1 MPPPDLVPG
10 TLSDDAARS
19 AGGVVELLDVLWERA
34 RESTPAPA
42 SASQLRLMY
51 VVDRSG
57 AMRMRALCARLA
69 TAPPS
74 VTRMCD
80 RLQAIG
86 FLERLPC
93 PDSGREVT
101 LRLTPA
107 GQAHMRHIREERE
120 EMLHDA
126 INGMSHADRRA
137 LAKGLAGLHARLT
150 TTADE
155 RGGPGGVSAA

>member
-1 MPPPDLVPG
+1 MTPPDLVPG
-10 TLSDDAARS
+10 TVSHDAARS
-19 AGGVVELLDVLWERA
+19 VGDVVELLDVLWQRT
-34 RESTPAPA
+34 RESAPAPA

-51 VVDRSG
+51 VVDRAG
-57 AMRMRALCARLA
+57 ALRMRALCERLA

-101 LRLTPA
+101 LRLTAA
-107 GQAHMRHIREERE
+107 GQAHIRRIREERE
-120 EMLHDA
+120 DMLHLA
-126 INGMSHADRRA
+126 ITSMSHADRRA
-137 LAKGLAGLHARLT
+137 LAKGLAGLHTQLAV
-150 TTADE
+150 TAD
-155 RGGPGGVSAA
+155 GHTGPGGVSAA